1 MAAPGGDDPLA
12 RLTRVPPGSTG
23 FSLAGV
29 DPRDK
34 LGLADRKRAEADF
47 RADVASIVQLQN
59 AFYADGRHAL
69 LCIFQA
75 MDAGGKDGTV
85 RRVFGPVNPA
95 GVRVTSFKKPSDAER
110 AQDFLWRVHKAVPA
124 RGMIGVFN
132 RSHYEDVLVAR
143 VLGLAP
149 PERIE
154 ERYEQINEFERH
166 LSQNGVTIRKFYL
179 HISKDE
185 QRERLQARLDDPAKH
200 WKFNPAD
207 IEARRRWGEF
217 LAAGDLALSRCS
229 TEHAPWFVVPA
240 DRKWVRNAVVARVVR
255 RTIEALDPQYPPL
268 GEGEKGTVIE

>member
-1 MAAPGGDDPLA
+1 MDCDDPLA
-12 RLTRVPPGSTG
+12 ARTRVPPGGKG
-23 FSLAGV
+23 FSLTGI

-34 LGLADRKRAEADF
+34 LGLSGRRQVEAGF
-47 RADVASIVQLQN
+47 KADVKAIVALQN

-75 MDAGGKDGTV
+75 MDAGGKDGAV

-95 GVRVTSFKKPSDAER
+95 GVTVTSFKKPSAVER
-110 AQDFLWRVHKAVPA
+110 AHDYLWRVHKMAPK

-154 ERYEQINEFERH
+154 ERYAQINDFERH
-166 LSQNGVTIRKFYL
+166 LSQNGVAILKFYL
-179 HISKDE
+179 HISKEE
-185 QRERLQARLDDPAKH
+185 QRARLQARLDDPAKH

-207 IEARRRWGEF
+207 LEARRRWDEYI
-217 LAAGDLALSRCS
+217 AAGDLALTRCS
-229 TEHAPWFVVPA
+229 TEHAPWHVIPA
-240 DRKWVRNAVVARVVR
+240 DRKWVRNAAIARIVR
-255 RTIEALDPQYPPL
+255 RTMEALDPQYPPL
-268 GEGEKGTVIE
+268 GEGEAGAVIV

>member
-1 MAAPGGDDPLA
+1 MAPPGGDDPLIQ
-12 RLTRVPPGSTG
+12 LTRVPPGGTG
-23 FSLAGV
+23 FSLDGI

-34 LGLADRKRAEADF
+34 LGLADRKRAEAGF
-47 RADVASIVQLQN
+47 KADVAAITQLQN

-95 GVRVTSFKKPSDAER
+95 GVRVTSFKKPSAAESAR
-110 AQDFLWRVHKAVPA
+110 DFLWRIHKAVPE

-154 ERYEQINEFERH
+154 ERYAQINDFERH
-166 LSQNGVTIRKFYL
+166 LSRNGVTIRKFYL

-185 QRERLQARLDDPAKH
+185 QRERLQARLDDPTKH
-200 WKFNPAD
+200 WKFNPGD
-207 IEARRRWGEF
+207 IETRRRWGEF
-217 LAAGDLALSRCS
+217 FEAGDVALSRCS
-229 TEHAPWFVVPA
+229 TEHAPWFVIPA
-240 DRKWVRNAVVARVVR
+240 DRKWVRNAVVARIVR

-268 GEGEKGTVIE
+268 DEDDAGIVIE

>member
-1 MAAPGGDDPLA
+1 MDSDDPLA
-12 RLTRVPPGSTG
+12 ARVRVPPGGKG
-23 FSLAGV
+23 FSLADL

-34 LGLADRKRAEADF
+34 LGLGGRKQVEAAF
-47 RADVASIVQLQN
+47 RADVEAIVTLQN

-95 GVRVTSFKKPSDAER
+95 GVAVTSFKKPNARER
-110 AQDFLWRVHKAVPA
+110 AHDYLWRAHKAVPE

-143 VLGLAP
+143 VMGLAP

-154 ERYEQINEFERH
+154 ERYAQINDFERY
-166 LSQNGVTIRKFYL
+166 LAQNCVIIRKFYL

-185 QRERLQARLDDPAKH
+185 QRARLQARLDDPSKH

-207 IEARRRWGEF
+207 IEARRRWKEF
-217 LAAGDLALSRCS
+217 SAAGDLALARCS
-229 TEHAPWFVVPA
+229 TEHAPWFIIPA
-240 DRKWVRNAVVARVVR
+240 DRKWVRNAVVARIVR
-255 RTIEALDPQYPPL
+255 RTIEALDPRYPPL
-268 GEGEKGTVIE
+268 DDGEAGIVIE